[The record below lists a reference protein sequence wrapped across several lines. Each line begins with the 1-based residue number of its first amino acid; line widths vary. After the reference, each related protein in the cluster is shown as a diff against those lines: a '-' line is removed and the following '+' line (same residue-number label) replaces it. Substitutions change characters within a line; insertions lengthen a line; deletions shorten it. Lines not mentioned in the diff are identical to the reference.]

1 MTGADHVEILADHSL
16 LLAIPAFAPAV
27 VVAGVVIYI
36 AMRDRRGKSDAT
48 HSENSGSARQDDSP

>member
-1 MTGADHVEILADHSL
+1 MSDVVVLADHSV

-36 AMRDRRGKSDAT
+36 AMRDRRRSDTPQGEISDA
-48 HSENSGSARQDDSP
+48 SGHDDSP